1 MSEFSID
8 ILRRYC
14 PMYLDTLSNNF
25 DSPMK
30 ENKET
35 TKRQFKGFKAGVIS
49 LRAIR
54 KFKNKVT
61 KMVEDVP
68 YKEVINDLEETVDQD
83 DEVYHIKAL
92 VELSKEADE
101 AFEKIVANLEKSY
114 KHSEILVRAS
124 TTKVV

>member
-1 MSEFSID
+1 MA
-8 ILRRYC
+8 
-14 PMYLDTLSNNF
+14 PT
-25 DSPMK
+25 K
-30 ENKET
+30 EIKEK
-35 TKRQFKGFKAGVIS
+35 TKRPFKGFKAGVIS

-61 KMVEDVP
+61 KMVDELP
-68 YKEVINDLEETVDQD
+68 YKEVINDLEETVDPD
-83 DEVYHIKAL
+83 DEVYQIHIKAL
-92 VELSKEADE
+92 VELGKEADE